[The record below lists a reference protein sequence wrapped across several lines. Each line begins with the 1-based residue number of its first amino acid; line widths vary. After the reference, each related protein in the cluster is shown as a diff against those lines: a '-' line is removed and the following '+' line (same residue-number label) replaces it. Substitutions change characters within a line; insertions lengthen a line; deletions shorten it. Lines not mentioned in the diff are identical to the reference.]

1 MLYVSLRTSSP
12 TASIRS
18 PFFAYVIT
26 FFCVYHHPF
35 LRMSSPFFASTITFF
50 TYIDTFFYLHRHLF
64 LPTSSPFLP
73 RASPCVYVYH
83 HLCFTFALAPLNHLY
98 FTFLIQLADPHEYN
112 TRLSQLLYICIY
124 ISIYTHAYVHTYIY
138 ICIYTYSKRTKRRAA
153 IWASDACIQCA
164 TRCRAGSTHRAEAVL
179 AALAVGVQ
187 LYLSPPYRDSSH

>member
-1 MLYVSLRTSSP
+1 
-12 TASIRS
+12 
-18 PFFAYVIT
+18 
-26 FFCVYHHPF
+26 
-35 LRMSSPFFASTITFF
+35 MSSPFFASTITFF
-50 TYIDTFFYLHRHLF
+50 CVCHHLFLLLPSPFFTYIDTFF

-124 ISIYTHAYVHTYIY
+124 IYISIYTHAYVHTYIHIY
-138 ICIYTYSKRTKRRAA
+138 IYVYTYSIRTKRRAA
-153 IWASDACIQCA
+153 IWASDACLQCA

>member
-1 MLYVSLRTSSP
+1 MSSP
-12 TASIRS
+12 
-18 PFFAYVIT
+18 
-26 FFCVYHHPF
+26 FFCVYHH
-35 LRMSSPFFASTITFF
+35 L
-50 TYIDTFFYLHRHLF
+50 FYLHRHLF

-138 ICIYTYSKRTKRRAA
+138 IYVYIHIRRGRREERLYG
-153 IWASDACIQCA
+153 QV
-164 TRCRAGSTHRAEAVL
+164 TPVYNVQHVAEL
-179 AALAVGVQ
+179 DRHIELR
-187 LYLSPPYRDSSH
+187 LCLRL

>member
-26 FFCVYHHPF
+26 FFCVYHHLF
-35 LRMSSPFFASTITFF
+35 LRMSSPFFCV
-50 TYIDTFFYLHRHLF
+50 YHHLFYLHRHLF

-138 ICIYTYSKRTKRRAA
+138 IYVYIHIRRGRREERLYG
-153 IWASDACIQCA
+153 QV
-164 TRCRAGSTHRAEAVL
+164 TPVYNVQHVAEL
-179 AALAVGVQ
+179 DRHIELR
-187 LYLSPPYRDSSH
+187 LCLRL